1 MKQSEAMLMFTM
13 TMKSP
18 TTTKSVVIEVKKIQF
33 DDITIPIVV
42 LSNSMIVLI
51 PAENLYPTMMKLQLS

>member
-1 MKQSEAMLMFTM
+1 MFRM

-18 TTTKSVVIEVKKIQF
+18 TTTKSVVIKVKKIQF
-33 DDITIPIVV
+33 DGITILIVV